1 MLKEHE
7 GQIVFDEKHLFEPE
21 ITTIEGIGDRY
32 KNLDVR
38 LLVHI
43 ISDPS
48 CWYETRYGSGRIH
61 SSFANLNARERIL
74 SILEKKS
81 ITGNPKGYYVNKH
94 KSDVK
99 AEVNEHIK
107 SVSFSFSS
115 MSDVER
121 HFSAR
126 GSKYGIV
133 FFHDFLIDRGLK
145 KVTYINDQ
153 DSLELR
159 TLMFNSPHLIESY
172 GKGYDMRWE
181 NEWRIQD
188 SLKFEEDDIAFI
200 IVPDD
205 DYDSFLD
212 DLSTLN
218 MDPLWVLPASV
229 FDNQIQYFLTLHTY
243 EHSSWDQIEILGGML
258 VDIDMFPDPD
268 EKELELIEDEC
279 GEWIEYICKAAVQN
293 IYEKRY
299 IQKFYEFIH
308 KISDQYLDAP
318 FLEGLSNIARNA
330 GEPWQTHRDLMMHC
344 YGKRFYIQRDRLNTW
359 PFNERST
366 LPE

>member
-7 GQIVFDEKHLFEPE
+7 GQIVFDEGHLFEPE
-21 ITTIEGIGDRY
+21 ITTIEGIGERY

-43 ISDPS
+43 VSDPS
-48 CWYETRYGSGRIH
+48 CRYESKFGSGRID
-61 SSFANLNARERIL
+61 SKFASLDARERIL
-74 SILEKKS
+74 SILEQKT

-94 KSDVK
+94 KSGVK
-99 AEVNEHIK
+99 AEVNERIK
-107 SVSFSFSS
+107 SVSFSLSS
-115 MSDVER
+115 MSDVEQ

-153 DSLELR
+153 NPLELR
-159 TLMFNSPHLIESY
+159 ALMFNSPYLIESY
-172 GKGYDMRWE
+172 GKCYDMRWE
-181 NEWRIQD
+181 NEWRIQG

-205 DYDSFLD
+205 DYDNFID
-212 DLSTLN
+212 DLSKLGV
-218 MDPLWVLPASV
+218 DSFWILPASV
-229 FDNQIQYFLTLHTY
+229 FDDQVGYFLTLHTF
-243 EHSSWDQIEILGGML
+243 EHSSWDQIKIFGGML

-268 EKELELIEDEC
+268 ESELELIEGEC
-279 GEWIEYICKAAVQN
+279 GEWIEYICKAAVQE

-299 IQKFYEFIH
+299 THRFNDFIY
-308 KISDQYLDAP
+308 KISDKYLDAP
-318 FLEGLSNIARNA
+318 FLEGLKNVSRNA
-330 GEPWQTHRDLMMHC
+330 CEPWQTHRDLMMHC
-344 YGKRFYIQRDRLNTW
+344 YGKRFDIQRDRLNLW
-359 PFNERST
+359 PYNE
-366 LPE
+366 P